1 MHFWAS
7 LLLLSLSTG
16 AAAAPW
22 IDDIGRSMNFNS
34 PSSTQIQL
42 EPNGKEL
49 AEGIKA
55 FETLCLKT
63 NFEKELVKIA
73 VKEINWGFIYQEEL
87 ISLKNPVDVGG
98 WNSKDSAL
106 RVAGKIFFN
115 KKAQCNLTF
124 YPAKAVGISDVQSE
138 FTTLLGKEPR
148 NADRQFKK
156 SGKPRKYYSPQW
168 EITSS
173 DGSKQTIFARP
184 SPTLQGAFH
193 FAVLKG
199 S

>member
-1 MHFWAS
+1 MRFWTS
-7 LLLLSLSTG
+7 LLWLSLSTG

-22 IDDIGRSMNFNS
+22 IDDVGRSMSFNF
-34 PSSTQIQL
+34 PGSTQIQL
-42 EPNGKEL
+42 APNDKEL

-63 NFEKELVKIA
+63 NFDKELVKIA
-73 VKEINWGFIYQEEL
+73 VKEINWEFVYQEEL
-87 ISLKNPVDVGG
+87 FPSKNPVDVGG

-106 RVAGKIFFN
+106 RVAGEIFFN

-124 YPAKAVGISDVQSE
+124 YPAKAAGISDVQSQ

-156 SGKPRKYYSPQW
+156 SGKPRKYYSPEW

-184 SPTLQGAFH
+184 SPNLQGAFH

>member
-1 MHFWAS
+1 MRFWIS
-7 LLLLSLSTG
+7 LLLLSSSTG
-16 AAAAPW
+16 AAASPW
-22 IDDIGRSMNFNS
+22 IDDVGRSMNFNY
-34 PSSTQIQL
+34 PGSTPIQL
-42 EPNGKEL
+42 APNGKEL
-49 AEGIKA
+49 AEGITA

-73 VKEINWGFIYQEEL
+73 VKEIGWEFVYQEEL
-87 ISLKNPVDVGG
+87 IPLKNPVDVGG
-98 WNSKDSAL
+98 WNSKDSVL
-106 RVAGKIFFN
+106 RVASEIFFN

-124 YPAKAVGISDVQSE
+124 YPAKVVGISDVQSE
-138 FTTLLGKEPR
+138 FTELLGKEPR
-148 NADRQFKK
+148 NAHKQFNK
-156 SGKPRKYYSPQW
+156 SGKPRKYYSPEW